1 MLHRIYTMTF
11 RLVALLAVII
21 FVPGNL
27 LATDYYRATTD
38 LNVRIKAG
46 TQYPVSFTLEKGTEV
61 EILTK
66 QQGWYHIKYS
76 GKYGYV
82 SAKHLTPIVPIQDSP
97 VISSKSMGNE
107 VPVVLY
113 FVALVLVCW
122 IVYRRMRY
130 RQPSRTITNYYR
142 GSSTARGFSAERGTS
157 SELQMVSKLVQFGI
171 PREHIFHD
179 LYIVK
184 NQSEFAQTDLV
195 VLTQVG
201 LLVIEVKEYS
211 GWIFGDGN
219 QSKWTQVLAY
229 GKQKYYFYNPI
240 LQNKSHILELKKHLR
255 HFEDM
260 PFYSIVVFFGDCEFK
275 SINYVPQGTLVVK
288 ANRMA
293 EALSDILTQNP
304 AYGYKDKDEVIRIL
318 KEAVVKGA
326 DRTIQQQHIENVKDK
341 LGTDRIYD

>member
-1 MLHRIYTMTF
+1 MTF
-11 RLVALLAVII
+11 RLVALLALYL
-21 FVPGNL
+21 FLPGNL
-27 LATDYYRATTD
+27 FATEYYRATTD
-38 LNVRIKAG
+38 LNVRVKAG
-46 TQYPVSFTLEKGTEV
+46 TQYPIAFTLEKGAEV

-66 QQGWYHIKYS
+66 NKGWYHIKYS

-82 SAKHLTPIVPIQDSP
+82 SAKHLIHIGPMQDGP
-97 VISSKSMGNE
+97 VKSSNSAENE
-107 VPVVLY
+107 FTVGLY
-113 FVALVLVCW
+113 FVALCIVCW
-122 IVYRRMRY
+122 MVYRKMRY
-130 RQPSRTITNYYR
+130 RKPNRTTTSYYKSNSLEKISRP
-142 GSSTARGFSAERGTS
+142 ERGTS
-157 SELQMVSKLVQFGI
+157 SELQMVAKLLQFGI

-240 LQNKSHILELKKHLR
+240 LQNKSHIAELKKHLR
-255 HFEDM
+255 HFEDI
-260 PFYSIVVFFGDCEFK
+260 PYHSIVVFFGDCEFK
-275 SINYVPQGTLVVK
+275 SINYVPQGTLIVK

-293 EALSDILTQNP
+293 EALTDILTQNST
-304 AYGYKDKDEVIRIL
+304 YVYKDKDEVIRIL
-318 KEAVVKGA
+318 RAAVVKGG
-326 DRTIQQQHIENVKDK
+326 DQTIQQQHIENVKDK